1 MAQHKIEDDRT
12 KKLVSVVGLPIDN
25 TQVVLR
31 GQGSVAQQHKRK
43 QTGTFFLLLTFEFP
57 FALGH
62 SSP

>member
-31 GQGSVAQQHKRK
+31 GQGSVAQQH
-43 QTGTFFLLLTFEFP
+43 
-57 FALGH
+57 
-62 SSP
+62 